1 LVLGV
6 SGILAF
12 LISAVSPAD
21 DLVQHD
27 CAQDRLVLRVSDD
40 CGTNAQQVRHTAGP
54 GIAVAS
60 ALPSWGHKITGPI
73 VIVSANRPEEIL
85 VRAFENRGP
94 PAFLFL

>member
-1 LVLGV
+1 LVLGAT
-6 SGILAF
+6 GIFAF

-27 CAQDRLVLRVSDD
+27 CARDRLVQRVSDD
-40 CGTNAQQVRHTAGP
+40 CGAGAQQVRPIAGP
-54 GIAVAS
+54 GTAVAS
-60 ALPSWGHKITGPI
+60 ALPSWGRAITGPI
-73 VIVSANRPEEIL
+73 IIVSANRPEEIL